1 MKTAPLSLSAL
12 FLAGTLAALAAQA
25 QSPGAAAAAAQPSMS
40 GTQGGTQP
48 TLQQGGMSNTTKDAS
63 QVNIQLRRPGQQPDM
78 PTGAPAS
85 SMPPAKTATATMA
98 PMPVPAASQKR

>member
-1 MKTAPLSLSAL
+1 MNTARISFSAL
-12 FLAGTLAALAAQA
+12 LVAGTLAALAAQA

-40 GTQGGTQP
+40 GAQGGTQP
-48 TLQQGGMSNTTKDAS
+48 TLQQGGVSTNAKDAS
-63 QVNIQLRRPGQQPDM
+63 QVNIQLRRPGQPDM

>member
-1 MKTAPLSLSAL
+1 MKTAPVSPGVLLM
-12 FLAGTLAALAAQA
+12 AGLLAASAAQA
-25 QSPGAAAAAAQPSMS
+25 QSPGAAAAAAQPPMS
-40 GTQGGTQP
+40 GAQGGTQP
-48 TLQQGGMSNTTKDAS
+48 TLQQGGMSSNAKDAS
-63 QVNIQLRRPGQQPDM
+63 QVNIQLRRPGQPDM

>member
-1 MKTAPLSLSAL
+1 MKTVPFSLSV
-12 FLAGTLAALAAQA
+12 FLMAGLLAASFAQA

-48 TLQQGGMSNTTKDAS
+48 TLQQGGVSTNARDAS
-63 QVNIQLRRPGQQPDM
+63 QVNIQLRRPGQPDM

-85 SMPPAKTATATMA
+85 SMPPAKTATATVA
-98 PMPVPAASQKR
+98 PMPLPAASGKR

>member
-1 MKTAPLSLSAL
+1 MKTAPVPLCAL
-12 FLAGTLAALAAQA
+12 LVAGMLAAPFALA

-48 TLQQGGMSNTTKDAS
+48 TLQQGGVSTNARDAS
-63 QVNIQLRRPGQQPDM
+63 QVNIQLRRPGQPDM